1 MIANK
6 FFSLDALIDFS
17 MTNLFLLAEKVC
29 RITSFT
35 CDNDVFIRQTSHS
48 VEQQK
53 QVVMPTIRFSN
64 EDSIVEGNLFE
75 SA

>member
-1 MIANK
+1 MIAYK

-53 QVVMPTIRFSN
+53 PIVMPTIRFSN
-64 EDSIVEGNLFE
+64 EDRMVEGNLFD
-75 SA
+75 SV